1 MSEFP
6 NKLKS
11 FNWRKFF
18 FRLTLV
24 ISIGLS
30 IVGALSSEYP
40 LREAFLVFI
49 GVWIWYGIIHLIV
62 RVLKWVWRGLIERS
76 Q

>member
-1 MSEFP
+1 MSEFL
-6 NKLKS
+6 NKLRS

-24 ISIGLS
+24 ISIGFP

-40 LREAFLVFI
+40 LRHTLVTFI
-49 GVWIWYGIIHLIV
+49 GVWVWYGIIYLIV
-62 RVLKWVWRGLIERS
+62 RVLKWVFRGLND
-76 Q
+76 